1 MAENKHILK
10 KIGES
15 LGAFAFFV
23 YLCPRRAK

>member
-1 MAENKHILK
+1 MAENKHNLK

-15 LGAFAFFV
+15 FGAFAFFD